1 MTVIWPGD
9 TTSVPKGWE
18 LPKNGKKLRIRVPVK
33 DRFSEFVKVKRDPSS
48 NTTTVTGYSVDVFN
62 YVVKALPY
70 ALPYEY
76 IPFAKPD
83 GETAGTYNDLI
94 YQVYSKV
101 KLSPTFS
108 CT

>member
-1 MTVIWPGD
+1 
-9 TTSVPKGWE
+9 
-18 LPKNGKKLRIRVPVK
+18 
-33 DRFSEFVKVKRDPSS
+33 VKVTRDPSS
-48 NTTTVTGYSVDVFN
+48 NTKTVTGYSIDVFDA
-62 YVVKALPY
+62 VVKALPY

-83 GETAGTYNDLI
+83 GEPAGTYNDLI
-94 YQVYSKV
+94 YQVYLKV